1 MRTPHPPGTRKW
13 RHAPRPE
20 RPKSPRARQS
30 NAADTAG
37 HDARGGATLG
47 CSWPCQE
54 LKGPAHALVGI
65 PTIISKKASFRPSH
79 ARARRAGEAPRTVPE
94 VMTMT
99 IFGSRRSRA
108 VSWVV
113 HVASSAFGSSCAASF
128 ARRGPAPLRLL
139 QQAGVALDAPAPLFG
154 LAVAGCMRSVHVQR
168 PSAGRMWGMLSH
180 QSHRAVAACCE
191 APAYGRYKP
200 VRCMQLS

>member
-1 MRTPHPPGTRKW
+1 MPNSRADLPTSRTLASESSRRHYCKEIKAQPTPPFTCWSQQDPLLAGG
-13 RHAPRPE
+13 AA
-20 RPKSPRARQS
+20 RARAAAHGPTLPLLTNVVLLAS
-30 NAADTAG
+30 GRSEAVGWTAWMAADT
-37 HDARGGATLG
+37 
-47 CSWPCQE
+47 
-54 LKGPAHALVGI
+54 
-65 PTIISKKASFRPSH
+65 
-79 ARARRAGEAPRTVPE
+79 
-94 VMTMT
+94 
-99 IFGSRRSRA
+99 
-108 VSWVV
+108 
-113 HVASSAFGSSCAASF
+113 FGSSCAASF